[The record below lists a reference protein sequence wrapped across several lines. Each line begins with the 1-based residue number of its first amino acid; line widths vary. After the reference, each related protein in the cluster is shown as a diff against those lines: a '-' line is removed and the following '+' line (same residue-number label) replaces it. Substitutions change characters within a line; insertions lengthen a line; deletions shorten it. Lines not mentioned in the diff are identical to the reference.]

1 MRDFAHAPKRQVHD
15 AAPVDLTA
23 GLHRRIPGRGDVAA
37 GYCDQPMIGTIAIA
51 LLRGDI
57 DSIDASRACGVS
69 NDLRCACA
77 VSIQGDKLAP
87 INAAVETHT
96 YKGVFVIVDHLTFQ
110 VR

>member
-37 GYCDQPMIGTIAIA
+37 GYCDQPMIGTIAIT

-57 DSIDASRACGVS
+57 DSIDA
-69 NDLRCACA
+69 
-77 VSIQGDKLAP
+77 
-87 INAAVETHT
+87 VESVRRFERPTLCLCR
-96 YKGVFVIVDHLTFQ
+96 VDPG
-110 VR
+110 R

>member
-1 MRDFAHAPKRQVHD
+1 MRDFVHAPKRQVHD

-23 GLHRRIPGRGDVAA
+23 GFHRRIPGRGDVAA
-37 GYCDQPMIGTIAIA
+37 GYCNQPMIGAIAIT
-51 LLRGDI
+51 LLR
-57 DSIDASRACGVS
+57 
-69 NDLRCACA
+69 A